1 MHVRTIP
8 RSHGI
13 LKRIMQLAEGIPGW
27 NVECAF
33 DDGVGGTDEG
43 EVECISIPFRR
54 KEKQSISSKFLKEWS
69 FDIDTHLPQYFLW
82 NFQSYPHQRKH
93 KKSAIDPISK
103 DPKKTHPLLAS
114 LTTIYRL
121 RLRASTAGT
130 TKFALIRAH
139 HRRAT

>member
-1 MHVRTIP
+1 VQVRRVP

-13 LKRIMQLAEGIPGW
+13 LERIMQLAEGIPGW

-43 EVECISIPFRR
+43 EVE
-54 KEKQSISSKFLKEWS
+54 
-69 FDIDTHLPQYFLW
+69 
-82 NFQSYPHQRKH
+82 
-93 KKSAIDPISK
+93 
-103 DPKKTHPLLAS
+103 THPVLTS

-130 TKFALIRAH
+130 PKFALIRVH
-139 HRRAT
+139 HRRATSLV